1 MKHNTIKSL
10 CVAVALLFAGVNAH
24 AQFETSV
31 FLNGGLPTAQ
41 FGGKADLAGNNALT
55 PAPLLSKDNIG
66 TTAAPGFGIGA
77 RACYHFDVGFG
88 EVAPFVNAD
97 FQWNQVKGDYRDAFA
112 QSSASAKAPQ
122 YFNIPLFIGVNY
134 RYELTDIFKP
144 FAEFGLGT
152 DFFLISSERTDKAK
166 LVYSV
171 KNAFAWELGLG
182 CYFGSHVSTSLHYY
196 GLGKHIITYNEK
208 RSKFNDQSVSE
219 VNEANP
225 DFDINKV
232 QLRSIGTL
240 MLRIG
245 FHF

>member
-10 CVAVALLFAGVNAH
+10 CVAVALLFAGINAH
-24 AQFETSV
+24 AQLETSI

-41 FGGKADLAGNNALT
+41 FGGKANLVGNNSLT
-55 PAPLLSKDNIG
+55 PAPMLSKDNIG
-66 TTAAPGFGIGA
+66 TTAAPGFGLGA
-77 RACYHFDVGFG
+77 RASYHFDVGFG
-88 EVAPFVNAD
+88 EVAPFVNLD
-97 FQWNQVKGDYRDAFA
+97 LQWNQVKSSYRDDFA

-144 FAEFGLGT
+144 FAEFGLGA
-152 DFFLISSERTDKAK
+152 DFFLIGSERTDMGK
-166 LVYSV
+166 LVYNV
-171 KNAFAWELGLG
+171 KSAFAWELGLG

-196 GLGKHIITYNEK
+196 GLGKHSITYNEK
-208 RSKFNDQSVSE
+208 RTDFHGQSVAQ

-225 DFDINKV
+225 AFDINKV
-232 QLRSIGTL
+232 ELRSIGSL